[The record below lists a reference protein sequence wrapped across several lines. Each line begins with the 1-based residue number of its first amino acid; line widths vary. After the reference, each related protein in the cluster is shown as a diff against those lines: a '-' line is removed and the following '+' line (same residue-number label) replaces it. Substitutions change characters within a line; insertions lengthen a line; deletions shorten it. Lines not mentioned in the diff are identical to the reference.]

1 VITSGTIYRPGQLPA
16 QVSAVLKR
24 HPVPGQTH
32 APNPVSSPSG
42 PPAAFPHLGACVS
55 QLAGGR
61 QPRLVDIAK
70 YGNRP
75 AAVIVVPVAGTATVR
90 VWVVGPGCSG
100 QGGDVIARF
109 SMPVPD

>member
-1 VITSGTIYRPGQLPA
+1 VITSGTIYRAGQLPA

-32 APNPVSSPSG
+32 APNPVISPSG
-42 PPAAFPHLGACVS
+42 PLAAFPQLAACVS

-70 YGNRP
+70 YGDRP
-75 AAVIVVPVAGTATVR
+75 AAVIVVPVAGTAAVR

-109 SMPVPD
+109 SMPAPG